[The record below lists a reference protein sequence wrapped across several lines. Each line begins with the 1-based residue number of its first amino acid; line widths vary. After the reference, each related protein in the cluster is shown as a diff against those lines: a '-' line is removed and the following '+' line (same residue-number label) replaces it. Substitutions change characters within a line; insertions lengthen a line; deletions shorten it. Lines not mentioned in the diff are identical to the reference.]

1 MERGKTTGQQ
11 EMLQNPRKK
20 STEFVILKH
29 IETDLV
35 FIKQKIASLE
45 DEIEGISSDMHK
57 VRPGYVKKLQA
68 LLKEGRFSSFKNIG
82 ELRREIEGGNP
93 I

>member
-1 MERGKTTGQQ
+1 
-11 EMLQNPRKK
+11 MLQNPTRKK
-20 STEFVILKH
+20 SAEFVILKH

-35 FIKQKIASLE
+35 FIKHKIASME
-45 DEIEGISSDMHK
+45 DEIEAISSDMHK
-57 VRPGYVKKLQA
+57 VRPGYVKKLQTIM
-68 LLKEGRFSSFKNIG
+68 KEGKFSSFKNIS